1 MLLLKT
7 CDMYHRL
14 WRKQTRGCYFTLLF
28 RKTAICVWPVWRIRL
43 CCLHSKCKA
52 KRGKSSRIYLPSVSV
67 QEPLPHSMYDA
78 LLRGSGSMEIS
89 FLQGSGRSEHVFASA
104 VQTVPFHRLS
114 KETHIRLV
122 KWSVKL
128 FLLFWGF
135 LLFCFV
141 FEDQLVIFVT

>member
-43 CCLHSKCKA
+43 RCLHSKCKA

-67 QEPLPHSMYDA
+67 QEPLPHSMYDT

-89 FLQGSGRSEHVFASA
+89 FRACFHQCGPDRAVPPFEQGDPHQACEMKCKTVFIIFIFII
-104 VQTVPFHRLS
+104 V
-114 KETHIRLV
+114 
-122 KWSVKL
+122 
-128 FLLFWGF
+128 
-135 LLFCFV
+135 LFCFWRSV
-141 FEDQLVIFVT
+141 SDLCDIIKPSL